1 MKRRMD
7 ATDRLIR
14 ALYALAVEE
23 DWAQFRVLALGRV
36 CTELGISEAVWTT
49 QASDQAYPGEFTS
62 WPTARGSLNT
72 QQMMALPLK
81 DKAESALDGARGG
94 GIALRQPHQ
103 DSRLSSRFAFWF
115 KDGRPPAEQLRRVIA
130 HLVEAGT
137 LSLKHYIQAD
147 ERLSRWGRSNR
158 GSAAMVDR
166 FGTVYA
172 ASRAFRE
179 LLGAEFG
186 DPKLD
191 RLPFPLPDDPSEE
204 RGSFSQG
211 TLRFR
216 LVTMDG
222 RRFLLYARKVQA
234 LDGLSPR
241 EQEIARALAAGKTLK
256 SVARQYGIAT
266 STVANHASRIYRKLG
281 IYRREEL
288 FDLIRSSSGRKSGD
302 GAG

>member
-1 MKRRMD
+1 MD
-7 ATDRLIR
+7 TTDRLIR
-14 ALYALAVEE
+14 SLYALAVEE
-23 DWAQFRVLALGRV
+23 DWAQFRAVALGRV
-36 CTELGISEAVWTT
+36 CAELGISDAVWTT
-49 QASDQAYPGEFTS
+49 QASDQAHPGEFTS
-62 WPTARGSLNT
+62 WPSGRRSLNT

-81 DKAESALDGARGG
+81 EHDESSLEDARG

-115 KDGRPPAEQLRRVIA
+115 KNGRPPAELRRVVG
-130 HLVEAGT
+130 HLVEANA
-137 LSLKHYIQAD
+137 LALQHFIQAD
-147 ERLSRWGRSNR
+147 ERLRRWGRTSR

-166 FGTVYA
+166 HGTVYA
-172 ASRAFRE
+172 ASRAFRD
-179 LLGAEFG
+179 LLGAVFG
-186 DPKLD
+186 DPQFD
-191 RLPFPLPDDPSEE
+191 RLPFALPGDAADE
-204 RGSFSQG
+204 RGAFSQG

-216 LVTMDG
+216 LVATDG
-222 RRFLLYARKVQA
+222 RRFLLYARKVQP

-288 FDLIRSSSGRKSGD
+288 FDLIGGGTNGSKSG
-302 GAG
+302 GTAA

>member
-1 MKRRMD
+1 MD
-7 ATDRLIR
+7 ATDKLIR

-23 DWAQFRVLALGRV
+23 DWARFRELALARV
-36 CTELGISEAVWTT
+36 SRELGIAEAVWTT
-49 QASDQAYPGEFTS
+49 QASDAAHPGEFTS
-62 WPTARGSLNT
+62 WPIGRTSMNT
-72 QQMMALPLK
+72 QQMMALPLR
-81 DKAESALDGARGG
+81 DQAEAALDGGRGG
-94 GIALRQPHQ
+94 VALRQPHQ

-115 KDGRPPAEQLRRVIA
+115 RNGRPPAEQLRRVIA
-130 HLVEAGT
+130 HLVEAGA
-137 LSLKHYIQAD
+137 LALQHFIQAD

-158 GSAAMVDR
+158 GTAAMVDR
-166 FGTVYA
+166 QGTVYA

-186 DPKLD
+186 DPLLA
-191 RLPFPLPDDPSEE
+191 RLPFALPEDTTEE
-204 RGSFSQG
+204 RGAFSQG

-216 LVTMDG
+216 LVAMDG

-288 FDLIRSSSGRKSGD
+288 FELIRSTSGRKSGD

>member
-1 MKRRMD
+1 MD
-7 ATDRLIR
+7 STDRLIR

-23 DWAQFRVLALGRV
+23 DWAQFRMLALGRV
-36 CTELGISEAVWTT
+36 CGELGISEIVWTT
-49 QASDQAYPGEFTS
+49 QASDQAHPGEFTS
-62 WPTARGSLNT
+62 WPAGRGSLNT

-81 DKAESALDGARGG
+81 EQAESALDGGRGG
-94 GIALRQPHQ
+94 VALRQPHH
-103 DSRLSSRFAFWF
+103 DSRLSSRFALWF
-115 KDGRPPAEQLRRVIA
+115 KNGRPPPEQLRRVIA
-130 HLVEAGT
+130 HLVEAGA
-137 LSLKHYIQAD
+137 LALQHFIQAD
-147 ERLSRWGRSNR
+147 ERLSRWGRTSR
-158 GSAAMVDR
+158 GTAAMVDR
-166 FGTVYA
+166 HGTVYA

-186 DPKLD
+186 DPQLD
-191 RLPFPLPDDPSEE
+191 RLPFALPDDPGGE
-204 RGSFSQG
+204 RGAFSQG

-216 LVTMDG
+216 LVATDG

-241 EQEIARALAAGKTLK
+241 EQEIARALAGGKTLK

-288 FDLIRSSSGRKSGD
+288 FELIRSASGRKSGG
-302 GAG
+302 GAA

>member
-1 MKRRMD
+1 MD

-36 CTELGISEAVWTT
+36 CGELGISEAVWTT
-49 QASDQAYPGEFTS
+49 QASDQAHAGEFTS
-62 WPTARGSLNT
+62 WPAGRGSLNT

-81 DKAESALDGARGG
+81 EQAESALDGGRGG
-94 GIALRQPHQ
+94 VALRQPHQ

-115 KDGRPPAEQLRRVIA
+115 RNGRPPAEQLRRVVA
-130 HLVEAGT
+130 HLVEAGA
-137 LSLKHYIQAD
+137 LALQHFIQAD

-158 GSAAMVDR
+158 GTAAMVDR
-166 FGTVYA
+166 QGTVYA

-186 DPKLD
+186 DPQLA
-191 RLPFPLPDDPSEE
+191 RLPFALPEDTTEE
-204 RGSFSQG
+204 RGAFSQG

-216 LVTMDG
+216 LVAIDG

-288 FDLIRSSSGRKSGD
+288 FELIRSTSGRQSG
-302 GAG
+302 GGTG

>member
-1 MKRRMD
+1 MD

-36 CTELGISEAVWTT
+36 CRELGIREAVWTT
-49 QASDQAYPGEFTS
+49 QASDQAHPGEFTS
-62 WPTARGSLNT
+62 WPTGKGSLNT

-81 DKAESALDGARGG
+81 EQAESALEGGRGG
-94 GIALRQPHQ
+94 VALRQPHQ

-115 KDGRPPAEQLRRVIA
+115 ANGRPPGEQLRRVIA
-130 HLVEAGT
+130 HLVEAGA
-137 LSLKHYIQAD
+137 LALQNFIQAD

-158 GSAAMVDR
+158 GTAAMVDR
-166 FGTVYA
+166 HGTVYA
-172 ASRAFRE
+172 ASPAFRA

-186 DPKLD
+186 DPQFD
-191 RLPFPLPDDPSEE
+191 RLPFALPDDPAEE
-204 RGSFSQG
+204 RGAFGQG
-211 TLRFR
+211 SLRFR
-216 LVTMDG
+216 LVGMDG
-222 RRFLLYARKVQA
+222 RRYLLYARTVQA

-256 SVARQYGIAT
+256 SVARQCGIAT

-281 IYRREEL
+281 IFRREEL
-288 FDLIRSSSGRKSGD
+288 FELIRSKANGRKS
-302 GAG
+302 A